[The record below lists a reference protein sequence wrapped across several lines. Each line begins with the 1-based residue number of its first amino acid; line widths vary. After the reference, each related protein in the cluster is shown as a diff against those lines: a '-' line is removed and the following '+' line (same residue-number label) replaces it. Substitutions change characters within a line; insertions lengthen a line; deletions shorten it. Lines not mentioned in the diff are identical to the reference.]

1 MMHLVTGSAVVLA
14 VLGLV
19 ALGLVAAVAWWR
31 ERRARQRLEAEVSRL
46 SQLVEQR
53 VKRPDVFGHE
63 VRTPLALISGA
74 AELLAEE
81 TPGPLNTVQ
90 REFVQTIA
98 TNARQVVGMA
108 EDLLVEARLASQ
120 LFEPRR
126 TPLDLRSLVRE
137 TVREVRRINTTR
149 IALVSQ
155 GPPLLVDADPDLM
168 RQAMWNLVNNAV
180 RHAGPE
186 VGVTVELT
194 RGEDEAIVQVSD
206 DGQGMDVHERE
217 QLFDAYVV
225 GSSRRPGTGL
235 GMMIT
240 QQIVTLHGGRVL
252 VDSAPG
258 QGTAIF
264 LALPLLRP
272 PLEDED
278 D

>member
-1 MMHLVTGSAVVLA
+1 MVWVLGWTALLLAGVLA
-14 VLGLV
+14 GL
-19 ALGLVAAVAWWR
+19 WWR
-31 ERRARQRLEAEVSRL
+31 ERRARQAAERQLEELELLVRQRLE
-46 SQLVEQR
+46 
-53 VKRPDVFGHE
+53 RPDVFGHE

-81 TPGPLNTVQ
+81 SPGPLNALQ

-120 LFEPRR
+120 LFEPHRV
-126 TPLDLRSLVRE
+126 PVDLRVLVRE
-137 TVREVRRINTTR
+137 AVREVRRINTTR
-149 IALVSQ
+149 IDLVSQ
-155 GPPLLVDADPDLM
+155 GTPLVVDVDPDLM
-168 RQAMWNLVNNAV
+168 RQALWNLVNNAV

-186 VGVTVELT
+186 VCVTVELT
-194 RGEDEAIVQVSD
+194 RGEGEAVVQVCD
-206 DGQGMDVHERE
+206 DGEGMSATERE
-217 QLFDAYVV
+217 QLFEAYVV

-240 QQIVTLHGGRVL
+240 QQIVGLHQGRIL

-264 LALPLLRP
+264 LALPLHEVE
-272 PLEDED
+272 EDSD
-278 D
+278 GR